1 MGTAKKH
8 KGNTGQIDLVM
19 LPVEKVRPNAWNPNR
34 LPEDDYRN
42 LVEAVRA
49 TGQLPKPLVVCRDGD
64 EYLTLD
70 GEHGLRA
77 GKDAGLA
84 EVPCQVV
91 EADEFERRRQTYVR
105 NVHGRPNPV
114 LLGRMFAEMKEIRK
128 LSNYDL
134 AAEVGVS
141 EGTVRNALLYAEVA
155 GQCARHAAG
164 LGRDEQQVIDEVAAL
179 PVQVVRTYLDMPEEV
194 RNLWLD
200 NGGDLSEPA
209 PAASGGPTDTPRDEA
224 EADGDRKAGRASPK
238 GKPRKS
244 SWSRKVKAARPYRR
258 GREGRGKGK
267 PIDRPASPAVE
278 LVGLVLTGG
287 LVETPEAPQALA
299 DDAPQEEPGDAD
311 RALAGEVA
319 QEPAGLE
326 EVLGAIDRFLERASP
341 EGARRLAGALVGRE
355 KLAEALGEAM
365 ADRQAGGEEARGVGP
380 GEGQA

>member
-141 EGTVRNALLYAEVA
+141 EGSVRNALVYAEVA
-155 GQCARHAAG
+155 GQRARHAAG
-164 LGRDEQQVIDEVAAL
+164 LGRPEQQVIDEVATL

-194 RNLWLD
+194 RDVWLD
-200 NGGDLSEPA
+200 NGGEMSEPGTA
-209 PAASGGPTDTPRDEA
+209 LPPGPMDTPRDEA
-224 EADGDRKAGRASPK
+224 KADGARKAGRASPK

-258 GREGRGKGK
+258 GRQSRGSGK
-267 PIDRPASPAVE
+267 TGDRPAAPAVE
-278 LVGLVLTGG
+278 QVFTGG
-287 LVETPEAPQALA
+287 LVETPEAPQAPVG
-299 DDAPQEEPGDAD
+299 DAPQEEPGDAD
-311 RALAGEVA
+311 LALAGEAA
-319 QEPAGLE
+319 QELAGLE
-326 EVLGAIDRFLERASP
+326 EVLGAIDRFLEHAAP
-341 EGARRLAGALVGRE
+341 EGTRRLAGALLGRE
-355 KLAEALGEAM
+355 KLAAALGEAM
-365 ADRQAGGEEARGVGP
+365 AARQAGGEEARGVGE
-380 GEGQA
+380 GEA